1 MITTISLRMMVI
13 PMIIMV
19 IIIMIMMIIM
29 MIVTVIIIIIIIT
42 IKSILIVIMIV
53 MIMTKTTMM
62 VTVAMAMLVLLLS
75 LLLLVVVVM
84 MIMTT
89 IPMTMATMTTLLLV
103 LLLLLLMMMMMMIFP
118 HKGQWRGALVFSL
131 ICVWINGW
139 INNRE
144 AGDLIRHRAHYDVI
158 VMTSYMNTW
167 ETSKNPRPRS
177 GRIELC
183 QSCTIW
189 TMNFHMAYFSSIP
202 QNNARLKPSWKFGE
216 SKYNPYWGVTLT
228 TSHGPNYVFK

>member
-1 MITTISLRMMVI
+1 
-13 PMIIMV
+13 
-19 IIIMIMMIIM
+19 M
-29 MIVTVIIIIIIIT
+29 MIVTVIIIIIIIIT

-103 LLLLLLMMMMMMIFP
+103 LLLLLLLLMMMMMIFP